1 MVRIGVVGAG
11 IWGTMHVRAYAQ
23 NPLVELVG
31 ICDLDEERATNKRFL
46 CYTGSERLKLQPE
59 MAGFRAG

>member
-23 NPLVELVG
+23 NPLVQLVG
-31 ICDLDEERATNKRFL
+31 ICDLDEERARRVAEKYAIPKVFSDVDRL
-46 CYTGSERLKLQPE
+46 LERV
-59 MAGFRAG
+59 